1 MLSKPEKRQLVKE
14 ADAWLSSLEN
24 TEWTSLIC
32 LHVYEAFVHYGVRL
46 LLFGCDLDC
55 LREDFDV

>member
-1 MLSKPEKRQLVKE
+1 MLSKPERRQLVKE

-46 LLFGCDLDC
+46 LLFDC

>member
-1 MLSKPEKRQLVKE
+1 MLSKPERRQLVKE

-24 TEWTSLIC
+24 TEWISVIC
-32 LHVYEAFVHYGVRL
+32 LHVYEAFVRYGVRL
-46 LLFGCDLDC
+46 FLFGCDLDC